1 MNRLKN
7 ILNPLRAAMTVVE
20 QRGNVHGNHVEVH
33 VRAADMWSA
42 YLQVTIKP
50 RQVAMCMALLKLARN
65 ETAPK
70 NNPDNVI
77 DHLGYVAIAADLH
90 DVG

>member
-7 ILNPLRAAMTVVE
+7 LFNPLRAAMTVVE
-20 QRGNVHGNHVEVH
+20 QRAGVHGNHVEVH
-33 VRAADMWSA
+33 VRAAEMWSA

-70 NNPDNVI
+70 NNI
-77 DHLGYVAIAADLH
+77 DRFCQRLQGSQGMCRAMSRT
-90 DVG
+90 